1 MRLKIAGLA
10 LAISLTAS
18 ILASGPAQA
27 EASKVRIAIQPGLAW
42 LPFLLADESHLIEK
56 HAKAAGLGDVA
67 VEIRTVSGGG
77 VMNDALLSGNLD
89 FASSGIPA
97 FMVIWDKAAAA
108 LPVKAVCGFGSLP
121 FDLVTRD
128 PKVKSIKDFTDAN
141 KIALPTV
148 KASGQAIILEMAVA
162 KEFGQENYAKL
173 DPLTISRGHPDAV
186 AALLSGKGEIDSHF
200 SAPPYQQVEL
210 RAQGVHSVLNTGD
223 VLGQPLSNGLL
234 YTTQKFHDANPK
246 LFKAVM
252 DALKEA
258 DERINADK
266 RAAAELY
273 VRVTKDTSGV
283 EQILEAISAPG
294 VDYTI
299 APQSVYA
306 MASFMNKV
314 GTVKHPVASWKDLFF
329 SEAHTLP
336 GS

>member
-1 MRLKIAGLA
+1 MRMRIAGLA
-10 LAISLTAS
+10 LAAVV
-18 ILASGPAQA
+18 LASGAAQA

-42 LPFLLADESHLIEK
+42 LPFLFAGDGHLIEK
-56 HAKAAGLGDVA
+56 HAKAAGLGDVT

-77 VMNDALLSGNLD
+77 VMNDALLAGDLD

-97 FMVIWDKAAAA
+97 FMVIWDKAATAM
-108 LPVKAVCGFGSLP
+108 PVKAVCAFGSLP

-148 KASGQAIILEMAVA
+148 KASGQAIVLEMAVA
-162 KEFGQENYAKL
+162 KEFGQDNYAKL

-186 AALLSGKGEIDSHF
+186 VSIISGKGEIDSHF

-210 RAQGVHSVLNTGD
+210 KAPGVRSVLKTSD
-223 VLGQPLSNGLL
+223 VLDQPLSNGLL

-246 LFKAVM
+246 LFQAVM
-252 DALKEA
+252 DGLKEA
-258 DERINADK
+258 DEKIAADK
-266 RAAAELY
+266 HAAAELY
-273 VRVTKDTSGV
+273 IRVTKETTPV
-283 EQILEAISAPG
+283 EQIFEAMSAPG

-314 GTVKHPVASWKDLFF
+314 GTVKHPVTSWKDLFF
-329 SEAHTLP
+329 SEAYSLP

>member
-1 MRLKIAGLA
+1 MRSKVAALA
-10 LAISLTAS
+10 LAIAV
-18 ILASGPAQA
+18 LASGAARA
-27 EASKVRIAIQPGLAW
+27 EASKVRIAIQPGLPW
-42 LPFLLADESHLIEK
+42 LPFLLVDDSHLIERY
-56 HAKAAGLGDVA
+56 AKAAGLGEVA

-97 FMVIWDKAAAA
+97 FMVIWDKAATA
-108 LPVKAVCGFGSLP
+108 LPVKAVCAFGSLP
-121 FDLVTRD
+121 FELVTRD
-128 PKVKSIKDFTDAN
+128 PKVKSIKDFTEAN

-162 KEFGQENYAKL
+162 KAFGQENYAKL

-186 AALLSGKGEIDSHF
+186 AAILSGKGEIDSHF
-200 SAPPYQQVEL
+200 SSPPYQQVEL
-210 RAQGVHSVLNTGD
+210 RGPGVHTVLKTSD
-223 VLGQPLSNGLL
+223 VLDHPLSNGLL

-246 LFKAVM
+246 LFQAVM

-258 DERINADK
+258 DAQLTADK

-273 VRVTKDTSGV
+273 IRLTKETTGV

-294 VDYTI
+294 VEYTI
-299 APQSVYA
+299 APQSVYT
-306 MASFMNKV
+306 MAAFMNKV
-314 GTVKHPVASWKDLFF
+314 GTVKHPVASWQDLFF
-329 SEAHTLP
+329 SEAHALP

>member
-1 MRLKIAGLA
+1 MRFKVAGLA
-10 LAISLTAS
+10 LAIAA
-18 ILASGPAQA
+18 LASGAAQA
-27 EASKVRIAIQPGLAW
+27 EAGKVRIAIQPGLAW
-42 LPFLLADESHLIEK
+42 LPFLLVDEAHLIEK
-56 HAKAAGLGDVA
+56 YAKAAGLDEVA

-97 FMVIWDKAAAA
+97 FMVIWDKAATA
-108 LPVKAVCGFGSLP
+108 LPVKAVCAFGALP

-128 PKVKSIKDFTDAN
+128 PKIKSIKDFTDAN

-186 AALLSGKGEIDSHF
+186 AAMLSGKGEIDSHF

-210 RAQGVHSVLNTGD
+210 RAPGIRTVLKTSD
-223 VLGQPLSNGLL
+223 VLAQPLSNGLL

-246 LFKAVM
+246 LFQAVM
-252 DALKEA
+252 DGLKEA
-258 DERINADK
+258 DERITADK

-273 VRVTKDTSGV
+273 IRVTKETTGV

-329 SEAHTLP
+329 SEAHALP